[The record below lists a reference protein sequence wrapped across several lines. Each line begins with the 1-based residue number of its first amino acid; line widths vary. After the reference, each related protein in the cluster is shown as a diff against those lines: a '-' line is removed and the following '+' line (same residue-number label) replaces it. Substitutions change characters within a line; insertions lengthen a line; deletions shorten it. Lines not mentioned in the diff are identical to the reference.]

1 MGRLWRILA
10 AAAALSFGL
19 IVLFGLLLGDV
30 LDAVLQSRGLPAGIP
45 AAVTSS
51 LLQIAAITVAITV
64 LIGLLNLYNVH
75 LLRLIRRQRGS
86 LYSVVM
92 LVSAGAVIAFWITGQ
107 RDANRVLLDSVQVA
121 LESALA
127 GLVLFALVYGAYRFM
142 RRGVTVTGLLFTA
155 VVLIMLIGVLP
166 GDNVITQLRAWL
178 LAVPVSAGERG
189 ILLGIALATVVTG
202 VRVLAGQ
209 DRNYRE

>member
-64 LIGLLNLYNVH
+64 FIGLLNLYNVH

-92 LVSAGAVIAFWITGQ
+92 LISAGAVIAFWITGQ